1 MHDIIADSKML
12 IIMQTYKLTIVILAH
27 KLCYS
32 MPYFY
37 CNQIS
42 INQQYII
49 LYHNGFLI
57 I

>member
-12 IIMQTYKLTIVILAH
+12 IIMQTCKLTIVILAH

-32 MPYFY
+32 MPFFY